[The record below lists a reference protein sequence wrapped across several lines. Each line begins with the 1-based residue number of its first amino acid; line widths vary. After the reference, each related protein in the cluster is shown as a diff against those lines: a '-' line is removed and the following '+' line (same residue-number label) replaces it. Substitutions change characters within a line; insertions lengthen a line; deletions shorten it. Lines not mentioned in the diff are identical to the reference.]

1 MPSRPP
7 RTMLILLSALLIAG
21 LITAGGWLPASSA
34 ERAGWRADLADLESH
49 VSRSY
54 ANLEWFVTRGRVD
67 PRALHDSTLAALERA
82 RTRRDARRALQWFAA
97 AFEDGHFRLSTP
109 MPAVVTAA
117 VRLWDRRGTPPAPGW
132 GEDRACRAL
141 GYSADDREFGLPFDR
156 LDGFA
161 PLPGASDFPA
171 GLVPLADGRHAGVL
185 RISLFSTYAH
195 ASACAEAWRQVRDTL
210 AAQCGDTCAA
220 AIDSMADMIVLD
232 RLTAGARALA
242 SAGAGLLVVD
252 LTGNGGGEDIVDP
265 MARILTPI
273 RLRGGPR
280 PVLRHPHAIAQLETG
295 RAELA
300 ADLDRAELPA
310 AKRQV
315 VESAQARM
323 DSLIAEAR
331 RPCDWSRIWRGGAR
345 APSCSMLVTGGI
357 YSTGLLD
364 YAAPGSLDGLASRD
378 VLFSPSRFTYEEGA
392 WTGPLVVLV
401 DHGTASAAE
410 GFAAILRDNGA
421 ATVLGE
427 RTWGAGCGY
436 TDGGIRHV
444 LPHTGLDVRLPDCVR
459 SRADGSNEVDGV
471 MPDITVPWRDGDD
484 GLARARLVREV
495 LSRVSTR
502 ATIRPSRAFHVG
514 WPLDHAAGWHYTLGL
529 RAPATS
535 AGVCPCSPLTGYRS
549 TLAVSPP

>member
-1 MPSRPP
+1 MPPHPLRA
-7 RTMLILLSALLIAG
+7 TVMVLSALLIVALTSAG
-21 LITAGGWLPASSA
+21 PWLPASSA
-34 ERAGWRADLADLESH
+34 ERAGWRADLADLEHH

-82 RTRRDARRALQWFAA
+82 RTRRDARRALQEFAA

-109 MPAVVTAA
+109 TPAVITAA

-132 GEDRACRAL
+132 GADRACRAL
-141 GYSADDREFGLPFDR
+141 GYSADDRGFGLPFDR
-156 LDGFA
+156 LDGFV
-161 PLPGASDFPA
+161 PLPDAGDFPA
-171 GLVPLADGRHAGVL
+171 GLVPLADGQRAGVL

-195 ASACAEAWRQVRDTL
+195 ASACADAWRRVRDTL
-210 AAQCGDTCAA
+210 AAPCGETCTA
-220 AIDSMADMIVLD
+220 AIDSVADMIVLD
-232 RLTAGARALA
+232 RLAARARALA
-242 SAGAGLLVVD
+242 SAGARLLVVD

-273 RLRGGPR
+273 RLRAGPR
-280 PVLRHPHAIAQLETG
+280 PVLRHPHAVAQLEAG

-300 ADLDRAELPA
+300 ADLDRTDLPA
-310 AKRQV
+310 ARRSLV
-315 VESAQARM
+315 GSALIRM

-331 RPCDWSRIWRGGAR
+331 RPCDWSGIWRGGAR
-345 APSCSMLVTGGI
+345 AARCSMLVKGGI

-392 WTGPLVVLV
+392 WSGPLVVLV

-444 LPHTGLDVRLPDCVR
+444 LPHTGLDVSLPDCVR

-471 MPDITVPWRDGDD
+471 TPDVTVPWRDGDD
-484 GLARARLVREV
+484 GLERARLVREL
-495 LSRVSTR
+495 LSRSSSAR
-502 ATIRPSRAFHVG
+502 ATLRPSRAFHVG
-514 WPLDHAAGWHYTLGL
+514 WPLDHVAG
-529 RAPATS
+529 
-535 AGVCPCSPLTGYRS
+535 
-549 TLAVSPP
+549 